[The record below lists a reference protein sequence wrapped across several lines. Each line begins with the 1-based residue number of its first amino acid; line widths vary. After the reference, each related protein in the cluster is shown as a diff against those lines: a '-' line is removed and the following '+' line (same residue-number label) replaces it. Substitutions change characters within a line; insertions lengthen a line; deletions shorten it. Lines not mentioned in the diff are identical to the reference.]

1 MATNPS
7 EIVIGNKTLPLFSRK
22 QLDCMSPNIMR
33 QRALDIKDAAGLDCS
48 VPRHA
53 ETLAEWIL
61 QTQNDILEYQ
71 GRGGMGQVEQQRAQ
85 PESRAAG
92 RSSQT
97 SNMGNILAHSEY
109 APSEAGGNQGRDGE
123 GYAATRGD
131 AMRAKVRNQ
140 GAGNIL
146 SWA

>member
-1 MATNPS
+1 MAQNPS

-22 QLDCMSPNIMR
+22 QLDSMSPTIMR

-61 QTQNDILEYQ
+61 QMQNDILEHT
-71 GRGGMGQVEQQRAQ
+71 GRGGGMSQVGQRAQ

-92 RSSQT
+92 RSTQQT
-97 SNMGNILAHSEY
+97 QMGNILAHPEY
-109 APSEAGGNQGRDGE
+109 EQSEAGPVE
-123 GYAATRGD
+123 GYSTTRGD
-131 AMRAKVRNQ
+131 AMRAKERNR
-140 GAGNIL
+140 GSGNIL